1 MTFAVNISSLNFF
14 KKKSPRIANVYGF
27 KAKANQKR

>member
-1 MTFAVNISSLNFF
+1 MTFAVNISSLNFL
-14 KKKSPRIANVYGF
+14 KKSPRIANDYGF